1 MATSAR
7 MAKMVRPLKYA
18 IRVRHRCRKCG
29 RPRAYYRKFDLC
41 RLCFRELALK
51 GEIPGVTKSSW

>member
-1 MATSAR
+1 MATKAR

-18 IRVRHRCRKCG
+18 IRVRHRCRLCG
-29 RPRAYYRKFDLC
+29 RSRAYYRKFDLC